1 MWSPTA
7 IVILKLIRWA
17 PKPSRKWQEQNVSD
31 GLVCM
36 KDVANQ
42 KNLYIFTDISIWM
55 RHTVLYFRNIQ
66 SRKCSNI
73 IKWERERSYQSLGAW
88 IVTCIA
94 IAYSLHQNHELYDT
108 LLYKQNID
116 NFNIDIFLIITSE
129 GGFSTLLEIPRHPID
144 ELYPHCLLVILCLS
158 EYFQSSSVTS
168 SCFNWKQK

>member
-1 MWSPTA
+1 MWQT
-7 IVILKLIRWA
+7 K
-17 PKPSRKWQEQNVSD
+17 
-31 GLVCM
+31 
-36 KDVANQ
+36 

-88 IVTCIA
+88 IVTWYCNCIF
-94 IAYSLHQNHELYDT
+94 IKTMSFLQLYDT

-116 NFNIDIFLIITSE
+116 NFNIDIFLIITSA

>member
-42 KNLYIFTDISIWM
+42 KNLFIFTDISIWM
-55 RHTVLYFRNIQ
+55 RHTILYFRNIQ

-73 IKWERERSYQSLGAW
+73 IKWERERSYQSPGAW
-88 IVTCIA
+88 IWYLVLQLHIHYIKTMSCTIPYYTNK
-94 IAYSLHQNHELYDT
+94 ILIISILIYSL
-108 LLYKQNID
+108 LLQAQGVLAPFWKY
-116 NFNIDIFLIITSE
+116 
-129 GGFSTLLEIPRHPID
+129 H
-144 ELYPHCLLVILCLS
+144 
-158 EYFQSSSVTS
+158 VTP
-168 SCFNWKQK
+168 